1 MSTPG
6 DSVYKVL
13 KKPIITEKT
22 AAASSFSNAVV
33 FEVNQKASKEE
44 IKRAV
49 QTAFD
54 VKVKKVRTANLMGKI
69 KRVKNRLG
77 KQPDSKKAYVMLEA
91 GQTIDLVD
99 GL

>member
-6 DSVYKVL
+6 ESIYKVI
-13 KKPIITEKT
+13 KRPIITEKT

-33 FEVNQKASKEE
+33 FEVNKLATKEE

-54 VKVKKVRTANLMGKI
+54 VKVKKVRTMNNMGKI
-69 KRVKNRLG
+69 KRIKNRLG
-77 KQPDSKKAYVMLEA
+77 KQPDTKKAYVMLQPGE
-91 GQTIDLVD
+91 TIDLVE